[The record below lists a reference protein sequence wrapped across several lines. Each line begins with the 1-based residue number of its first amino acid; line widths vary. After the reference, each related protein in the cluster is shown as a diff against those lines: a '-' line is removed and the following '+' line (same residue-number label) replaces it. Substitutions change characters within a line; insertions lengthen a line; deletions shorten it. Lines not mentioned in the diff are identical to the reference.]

1 MASEPP
7 FKTPPYTSYASF
19 KNYLDHLS
27 GKPLPSRIDK
37 SVMSHLNHGTQQALM
52 ASLRHLELVGEG
64 DAPTADLEL
73 LLEATD
79 EDRKELLK
87 SIIRAAYPYFW
98 DGTIDLSRATSAEF
112 TERMRQATG
121 AQGTTI
127 DKASYFFFGL
137 ANEAG
142 IELSPHLAFRK
153 GGNGSSAKKARPK
166 RKANK
171 PVDPSPPPLPSR
183 PPAPQGAM
191 TDRLMEKFPTFDPSW
206 PDEIKTQWF
215 AAFERLMTS
224 AEKSGQ

>member
-7 FKTPPYTSYASF
+7 HKTPPYTSYASF
-19 KNYLDHLS
+19 KNYLDHLA

-37 SVMSHLNHGTQQALM
+37 SVMAHLNHGTQQALL
-52 ASLRHLELVGEG
+52 ASLRHLALVGEG
-64 DAPTADLEL
+64 DAPTVHLEL
-73 LLEATD
+73 LLEATGD
-79 EDRKELLK
+79 DRKDLLQSMIK
-87 SIIRAAYPYFW
+87 AAYPYLW

-112 TERMRQATG
+112 TERMREATG

-127 DKASYFFFGL
+127 DKASGFFFGL

-142 IELSPHLAFRK
+142 IELSPHLASRK
-153 GGNGSSAKKARPK
+153 AANGSSAKRARPK
-166 RKANK
+166 KKMSK
-171 PVDPSPPPLPSR
+171 PLDPPP
-183 PPAPQGAM
+183 PPAPPPSGGAM